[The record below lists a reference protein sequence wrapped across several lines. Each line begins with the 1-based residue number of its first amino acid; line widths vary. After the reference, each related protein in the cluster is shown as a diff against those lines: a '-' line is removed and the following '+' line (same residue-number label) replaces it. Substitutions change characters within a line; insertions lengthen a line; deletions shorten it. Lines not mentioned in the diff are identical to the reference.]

1 MPLDE
6 SGWLAPFS
14 RWDVAVQ
21 THPSSISQAACYNA
35 AMVYVPVAMLPGAE
49 VDDDSMFVEPFH
61 RGAWLCLGWPRAPE
75 CRDCRLCRWTAMP
88 CLRLDTPMSP

>member
-6 SGWLAPFS
+6 SGWPAPFS

-35 AMVYVPVAMLPGAE
+35 AMVYVPVAMLPGGGGGRRFHVCRTIPPRRVVVFGLAQGAR
-49 VDDDSMFVEPFH
+49 VSRLPFVQMDGDAMFE
-61 RGAWLCLGWPRAPE
+61 A
-75 CRDCRLCRWTAMP
+75 
-88 CLRLDTPMSP
+88 